1 MGLSLTNFFVL
12 ARDNNTHA
20 PEEWDY
26 SEARP
31 AAFRVPQA
39 RSESGLHRRYRANR
53 PNISGVHRGAEDTE
67 ISGGI
72 FSVISAPPWLNRA
85 VI

>member
-31 AAFRVPQA
+31 AALRMHQA
-39 RSESGLHRRYRANR
+39 RAESGLHRRYRANN
-53 PNISGVHRGAEDTE
+53 PDISGVWYKA
-67 ISGGI
+67 
-72 FSVISAPPWLNRA
+72 RA
-85 VI
+85 DGPRELCGDRREFTSWW